1 MSTAFFML
9 GGIAVI
15 AFSIALWDWIAR
27 RKDRQSEH
35 RPTA

>member
-15 AFSIALWDWIAR
+15 AGIITLMDWMGR
-27 RKDRQSEH
+27 RRDRRPKRH
-35 RPTA
+35 RTA